1 MQPWHRANARCGK
14 QQIPPIS
21 ISKWCRCIAGSDCAA
36 SSVASIDCASGNGD
50 HCLAHLCDSSW
61 TNKLIGAKDHGSI
74 QINIGHLDSDGVYT
88 TQFTTFAISG
98 TVRGRGEADSAID
111 LLWAKKKME
120 LES

>member
-1 MQPWHRANARCGK
+1 MINDEGATVDLY
-14 QQIPPIS
+14 IPR
-21 ISKWCRCIAGSDCAA
+21 KC
-36 SSVASIDCASGNGD
+36 
-50 HCLAHLCDSSW
+50 SW